1 MIVILE
7 GSDLTGKSTLAASLT
22 ATHGW
27 PVAKIRWD
35 LLGDPEIETRAM
47 AKTTIE
53 LLRLTRP
60 HIIFDRIY
68 FSWWAYGPVLGYEVS
83 YMPELIASFQVIQ
96 DACLVLLTTSTDE
109 LAQRYAR
116 QPDLYFPL
124 DVIQAAN
131 ARFPSLLS
139 LLPSTLPY
147 LHIDSTAPPLNRWQ
161 PGWRHFWIQSGYS
174 TLPIRG

>member
-1 MIVILE
+1 LIVILD

-22 ATHGW
+22 TTHGW
-27 PVAKIRWD
+27 PIAKIRWD
-35 LLGDPEIETRAM
+35 LLGDPEIETRVM

-53 LLRLTRP
+53 LLRLTQP
-60 HIIFDRIY
+60 DIIFDRIC

-83 YMPELIASFQVIQ
+83 YMPELIHSFHIVRE
-96 DACLVLLTTSTDE
+96 AWLVLLTTSSDQ
-109 LAQRYAR
+109 LAQRFAC

-124 DVIQAAN
+124 DVIQNAN

-147 LHIDSTAPPLNRWQ
+147 LHIDT
-161 PGWRHFWIQSGYS
+161 
-174 TLPIRG
+174 TLKPAEQVASEVEAFLDQVKP